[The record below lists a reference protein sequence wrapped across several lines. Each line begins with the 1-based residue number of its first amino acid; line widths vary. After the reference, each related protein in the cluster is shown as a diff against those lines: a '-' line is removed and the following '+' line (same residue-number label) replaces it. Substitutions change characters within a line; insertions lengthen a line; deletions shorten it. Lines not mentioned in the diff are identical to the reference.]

1 MQVGVAA
8 DLKNNYLA
16 RLSDVFHLHHVK
28 VVCESSED
36 NVAAESISD
45 PLWLRGGKA
54 RIKLTTPAPPCAK
67 ELRQALADAIQE
79 QGLHFSR
86 RDLLHKQLSHARNR
100 ASLLSN
106 CEKPARETLVEL
118 DRLLAPLLE

>member
-1 MQVGVAA
+1 MLPYKITKIIFVQVGVAA

-54 RIKLTTPAPPCAK
+54 RIKLTTPAPPHTACNA
-67 ELRQALADAIQE
+67 
-79 QGLHFSR
+79 F
-86 RDLLHKQLSHARNR
+86 
-100 ASLLSN
+100 
-106 CEKPARETLVEL
+106 
-118 DRLLAPLLE
+118 